1 MTTSVSDKERRVTID
16 FNRAV
21 NFPFA
26 FSDFGTCPAR
36 PGRGQPAADR
46 GDGRREVAAVKFC
59 KCSPLSTTA
68 PTRSRG
74 SSSAATSQIR
84 LLTTVT
90 VLSLLDPVRVAE
102 DYATL
107 DQLSGGR
114 LDIIIGKGNDPD
126 QNALFGY
133 DLDGQ
138 WDRNREKYGLLRR
151 LLREESV

>member
-1 MTTSVSDKERRVTID
+1 
-16 FNRAV
+16 
-21 NFPFA
+21 
-26 FSDFGTCPAR
+26 
-36 PGRGQPAADR
+36 
-46 GDGRREVAAVKFC
+46 
-59 KCSPLSTTA
+59 
-68 PTRSRG
+68 
-74 SSSAATSQIR
+74 
-84 LLTTVT
+84 
-90 VLSLLDPVRVAE
+90 VRVAE

-138 WDRNREKYGLLRR
+138 WDRNREKYELLRR

>member
-1 MTTSVSDKERRVTID
+1 V
-16 FNRAV
+16 
-21 NFPFA
+21 
-26 FSDFGTCPAR
+26 
-36 PGRGQPAADR
+36 
-46 GDGRREVAAVKFC
+46 
-59 KCSPLSTTA
+59 LSYIA
-68 PTRSRG
+68 
-74 SSSAATSQIR
+74 AATSRIR

-138 WDRNREKYGLLRR
+138 WDRNREKYELLRR
-151 LLREESV
+151 LLRETGVTWSGTYRPRRWWTRRHSLALTGRPAFPCGTDRPHRRSPPRWRRAGATRCSRRTASIRWRSRPG